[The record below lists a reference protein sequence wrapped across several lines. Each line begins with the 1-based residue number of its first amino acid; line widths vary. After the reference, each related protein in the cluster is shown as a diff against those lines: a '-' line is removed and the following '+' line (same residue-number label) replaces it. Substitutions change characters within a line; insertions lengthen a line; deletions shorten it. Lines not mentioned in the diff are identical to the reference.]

1 MRWRS
6 RILPARMARIAVVT
20 PIWVVRAM
28 LVDLAETG
36 EVELDRLGDGRESVL
51 GPAGRLLRASGR
63 ADASAVLSAGPPDP
77 AAWARDG
84 RTELLAGE
92 ARLEERAADAVTR
105 GDVAAFIGWA
115 PVEALGDMSAR
126 LAAGGTAVVRLPRPP
141 GQDVPTLLPARGVRR
156 AIAPLVGTY
165 GTVPYA
171 DLDPTWPSWAAYVL
185 MFGMM
190 FGDAGHG
197 AMLLAAGALL
207 WAGHPAWL
215 RRFRRAWPFVVG
227 AGVTSIVF
235 GLLYGEAFGPT
246 GLVPTLWRNPMDAPI
261 TLLVAA
267 IGVGAVLLAG
277 AYALGAVN
285 RWREG
290 GWPVALYAA
299 SGAAGVAVF
308 LGAGMVVVAVYLGL
322 DPLGIAG
329 GALVA
334 VGLVLAFAGFLSEAG
349 GGGAGVAQSVVQL
362 FDLVIRLA
370 SNAVSFARLAAF
382 GLTHAAIGWIVW
394 EGTVGAWRHGGVFV
408 PLAVVLF
415 IVGNALAFS
424 LEALVAAVQALR
436 LEYYELFS
444 RIFAADG
451 RPFRPW
457 RLPVL
462 RPSDRTEEG
471 ASCPSG

>member
-1 MRWRS
+1 MRWRD
-6 RILPARMARIAVVT
+6 RMLPVRMTRVAVVT
-20 PIWVVRAM
+20 PGWLLRDT
-28 LVDLAETG
+28 LVELADAG
-36 EVELDRLGDGRESVL
+36 DVELDTLGDGRDT
-51 GPAGRLLRASGR
+51 GPAGRVLRASGR
-63 ADASAVLSAGPPDP
+63 TGTAAVLSAAPPDP

-84 RTELLAGE
+84 RDDLLAGE
-92 ARLEERAADAVTR
+92 ARLEERATDAVTR
-105 GDVAAFIGWA
+105 GDVSALIGWA
-115 PVEALGDMSAR
+115 PAAALDDVSAR
-126 LAAGGTAVVRLPRPP
+126 LESHGAAIVRLPRPP

-156 AIAPLVGTY
+156 AVAPLVGTY

-171 DLDPTWPSWAAYVL
+171 DLDPTWPAWAAYVL

-197 AMLLAAGALL
+197 LILLAAGLL
-207 WAGHPAWL
+207 LAAGRPARL

-227 AGVTSIVF
+227 AGVTSIGF

-246 GLVPTLWRNPMDAPI
+246 GLVPTLWLNPMDAPV
-261 TLLVAA
+261 TLLVVA
-267 IGVGAVLLAG
+267 IGLGAVLLAV

-290 GWPVALYAA
+290 GWPVVLYAP
-299 SGAAGVAVF
+299 SGVAGAAVF
-308 LGAGMVVVAVYLGL
+308 LGVGLAAGALYLRSP
-322 DPLGIAG
+322 PLAAAG
-329 GALVA
+329 GTLAA
-334 VGLVLAFAGFLSEAG
+334 IGLALAFTGFISEAG
-349 GGGAGVAQSVVQL
+349 GGGTGVVQAVVEL

-370 SNAVSFARLAAF
+370 ANAVSFARLAAF

-394 EGTVGAWRHGGVFV
+394 QGTTGAWRHGGIYL

-415 IVGNALAFS
+415 VVGNVLAFS

-444 RIFAADG
+444 RIFAVEG

-457 RLPVL
+457 RIPVV
-462 RPSDRTEEG
+462 RPSEPTEEG
-471 ASCPSG
+471 APCPSG